1 MNVLFLSPNFP
12 PQFYLFCSA
21 LREEGAN
28 VIGIGDSPPHELRPE
43 LRTALSE
50 YVFQPRLDD
59 YDTLMR
65 NTGYLI
71 WRHGRIDRV
80 DSLNEHWLGME
91 ARLRE
96 DFNVP
101 GPREQEAAR
110 LRSKASMA
118 EIFAGANIPAPKAV
132 RVESPE
138 QLRRFA
144 KENGYPLVLKPDV
157 GVGAWRTFRVAD
169 EEALETALRE
179 RLEGYVVQ
187 KFVKGAIT
195 TYDGLVDGAGRIVFA
210 SSFIYSAGVMET
222 VAEQSDIAYYT
233 RREIPVQLEEL
244 GRRAVE
250 AFGLRER
257 FFHAEFFE
265 LPDGSFQ
272 ALEVNIRPPGGFST
286 DMMNYA
292 GDCDVYRLWARML
305 VGADLSGFEYE
316 RKYFVAHAS
325 RRHGVRYRRDPGEL
339 ASMLGSTLVLR
350 REIPH
355 AFAAAMGDEV
365 WLLRHPEKDSLIE
378 AIRLVQERA

>member
-1 MNVLFLSPNFP
+1 
-12 PQFYLFCSA
+12 
-21 LREEGAN
+21 
-28 VIGIGDSPPHELRPE
+28 
-43 LRTALSE
+43 
-50 YVFQPRLDD
+50 
-59 YDTLMR
+59 
-65 NTGYLI
+65 TGYLI

-210 SSFIYSAGVMET
+210 SS
-222 VAEQSDIAYYT
+222 
-233 RREIPVQLEEL
+233 
-244 GRRAVE
+244 
-250 AFGLRER
+250 
-257 FFHAEFFE
+257 
-265 LPDGSFQ
+265 
-272 ALEVNIRPPGGFST
+272 
-286 DMMNYA
+286 
-292 GDCDVYRLWARML
+292 
-305 VGADLSGFEYE
+305 
-316 RKYFVAHAS
+316 
-325 RRHGVRYRRDPGEL
+325 
-339 ASMLGSTLVLR
+339 
-350 REIPH
+350 
-355 AFAAAMGDEV
+355 
-365 WLLRHPEKDSLIE
+365 
-378 AIRLVQERA
+378 